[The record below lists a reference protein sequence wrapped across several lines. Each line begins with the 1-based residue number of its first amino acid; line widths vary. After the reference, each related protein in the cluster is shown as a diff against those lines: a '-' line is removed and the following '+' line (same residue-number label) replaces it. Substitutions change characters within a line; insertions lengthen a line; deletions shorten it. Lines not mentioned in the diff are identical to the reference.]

1 MYRQPET
8 PPVIIAAAMPHMAI
22 PGGALPLQPQSVIE
36 KIMCENNCLRKGKI
50 IWQTEKE
57 V

>member
-1 MYRQPET
+1 MYRQTET
-8 PPVIIAAAMPHMAI
+8 PPVIIAAALPHMAI

-36 KIMCENNCLRKGKI
+36 KESCVKI
-50 IWQTEKE
+50 I